1 MKNNIFNF
9 KEPIFETNLFL
20 VFVNSKKQAKKAIKE
35 LKKSKAVTRNAYEFP
50 NIDDYYGMV
59 ASIDNVSIMVINL
72 KTIAKGGVNIFDILM
87 HETRHVE
94 SDILAY
100 KGVVGLEAVAYYNEA
115 VFRFAR
121 LSYQEYLKNN
131 K

>member
-1 MKNNIFNF
+1 
-9 KEPIFETNLFL
+9 
-20 VFVNSKKQAKKAIKE
+20 
-35 LKKSKAVTRNAYEFP
+35 
-50 NIDDYYGMV
+50 MV
-59 ASIDNVSIMVINL
+59 ASKGNTSLMIINL
-72 KTIAKGGVNIFDILM
+72 SSIKKCDTNIFDVLL
-87 HETRHVE
+87 HEVRHVE
-94 SDILAY
+94 SDILAN